1 MAEKSLLQRGV
12 IRFLAIFILS
22 MGVIWIFSEGTHR
35 LLREDYDRTPQV
47 VELVVPLGAAERV
60 SAGESVP
67 SIPDEM
73 IFVVG
78 DTLLVRNED
87 IVDHE
92 LGPLWVPAGSS
103 ASLVLEQPRKFMVAC
118 SFQDTRYLGIDV
130 RQPTTWTT
138 RITALAVASPATAI
152 FIFIYSILVWPI
164 KPQEKPD
171 PTNPRVGHRSG

>member
-1 MAEKSLLQRGV
+1 MADKALLQKGV
-12 IRFLAIFILS
+12 IRFLVIFILS
-22 MGVIWIFSEGTHR
+22 MGVIWIFSEGTHW

-47 VELVVPLGAAERV
+47 VELIVPLGAAERV
-60 SAGESVP
+60 AAGEPVP
-67 SIPDEM
+67 SIPDELV
-73 IFVVG
+73 FVVG
-78 DTLLVRNED
+78 DTLLVKNED
-87 IVDHE
+87 VVDHE

-103 ASLVLEQPRKFMVAC
+103 ASLVLEQPRKFMYAC

-164 KPQEKPD
+164 KSQEKPD
-171 PTNPRVGHRSG
+171 LTKSGIVQRSG